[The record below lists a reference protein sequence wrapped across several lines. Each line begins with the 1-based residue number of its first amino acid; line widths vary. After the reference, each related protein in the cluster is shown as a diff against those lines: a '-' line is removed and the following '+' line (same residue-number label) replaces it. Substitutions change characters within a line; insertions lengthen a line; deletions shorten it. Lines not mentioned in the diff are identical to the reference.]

1 MWQGAVVTHIISE
14 GKVECDS
21 SLEGTSL
28 ISAYFSTFISE
39 QVEFIAF
46 VNAMTCFLR
55 LLAHTRGALLL
66 HSLQQAREASSLGLV
81 AFDRFRCSV
90 SQWWYLAGAWA
101 EVRPKS
107 YTFCQRRIP
116 KTKAP
121 SPTHF
126 SQKHYAM
133 ILSAMARWWCLCL
146 GLLQQ
151 AMFGPRRF
159 LHVHLSQMSIGFER
173 NHILIFS

>member
-28 ISAYFSTFISE
+28 ISAYFSTLISE

-66 HSLQQAREASSLGLV
+66 HSLQQAREASLLGLV

-90 SQWWYLAGAWA
+90 SQW
-101 EVRPKS
+101 
-107 YTFCQRRIP
+107 
-116 KTKAP
+116 
-121 SPTHF
+121 
-126 SQKHYAM
+126 
-133 ILSAMARWWCLCL
+133 
-146 GLLQQ
+146 
-151 AMFGPRRF
+151 
-159 LHVHLSQMSIGFER
+159 
-173 NHILIFS
+173 